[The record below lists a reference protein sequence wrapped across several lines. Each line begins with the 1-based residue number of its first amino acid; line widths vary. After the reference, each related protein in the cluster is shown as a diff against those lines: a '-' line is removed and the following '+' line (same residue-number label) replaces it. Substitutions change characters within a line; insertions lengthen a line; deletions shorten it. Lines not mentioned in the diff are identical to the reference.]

1 MEPIENA
8 RIISRAEMQRT
19 IELTTEVSKE
29 LRAGFKFLKYYPRS
43 VTFFG
48 SNLFKED
55 NKYYKSARE
64 LAGKIVRELDYSIFS
79 GGGPGI
85 MEAANRGA
93 FEAGGQSLGITI
105 DIPRGQV
112 TNTYLTDE
120 INMYY
125 FFIRKVCMTYSA
137 EAFIFFPGGY
147 GTLDEFFEL
156 VTLLQTRKIEGVPI
170 ICVGSDYWRSLQDF
184 MGKEILCR
192 GAITPE
198 DMNLYTIT
206 DDHDEV
212 IRLIKTSS
220 AKEHPK
226 RRGVK

>member
-1 MEPIENA
+1 MEPVENV
-8 RIISRAEMQRT
+8 RTISKAEMQKAA
-19 IELTTEVSKE
+19 ELMSEVSKE
-29 LRAGFKFLKYYPRS
+29 FQAGFKFLEYYPRS

-48 SNLFKED
+48 SNMFKED
-55 NKYYKSARE
+55 NKYYQDARA
-64 LAGKIVRELDYSIFS
+64 LAGKIVRELDYSVFS

-93 FEAGGQSLGITI
+93 FEAGGKSLGITI

-125 FFIRKVCMTYSA
+125 FFIRKVCLSYSA
-137 EAFIFFPGGY
+137 EAFIFYPGGF

-156 VTLLQTRKIEGVPI
+156 ITLLQTRKIEGVPI

-184 MGKEILCR
+184 MSKELFSRNVID
-192 GAITPE
+192 AE

-220 AKEHPK
+220 HKKHQK
-226 RRGVK
+226 NRV